1 MANTTKII
9 VLDDDPT
16 GSQTV
21 HGCLLLTRWDVETL
35 TNALS
40 DVAPLF
46 FVLTNT
52 RGMGAKQAADV
63 TREVCRNLKIALKTM
78 AINPLLVSRSDSTLR
93 GHYPVETDV
102 IAAELGPFDAH
113 FLVPAFFE
121 AGRVTRDSIHYL
133 KVNDVDVPVHETEFA
148 RDSVFGYSHSFLPDY
163 VAEKT
168 HGRIMARSVE
178 RFLLVDIRS
187 GVLNRLL
194 ALKGNQCC
202 VVDAESYD
210 DLARFTADVRAAT
223 AQGKR
228 FLFRSAASLVKALAN
243 LPPQPVSA
251 EAMGRFTRDGRAG
264 AVIVGSHVEKSSRQL
279 ARLLQEPDVVG
290 IEVDVQKV
298 PEQPGVAPGILNPS
312 LRSPATLVRRTG
324 CPSAV
329 SAGMRKNRHPC
340 TSQVLKAVLQQAE
353 AAFASG
359 KTSVVY
365 TSRGEVQFADQAA
378 RLAFGEAVS
387 ALLMD
392 VIRNLP
398 QDIGFL
404 IGKGGITSNDM
415 LSAGLA
421 LRAARVMGQV
431 APGVSVVRCPADHP
445 RFPDMPVVIFPGNV
459 GDDDAL
465 ALVYRRFSLH

>member
-1 MANTTKII
+1 MINTAKII

-35 TNALS
+35 KAALN
-40 DVAPLF
+40 DAAPLF

-63 TREVCRNLKIALKTM
+63 TREVCRNLKLALET
-78 AINPLLVSRSDSTLR
+78 ATINPVLVSRSDSTLR

-102 IAAELGPFDAH
+102 IAEELGPFDAH
-113 FLVPAFFE
+113 FLVPVFFE
-121 AGRVTRDSIHYL
+121 GGRITRDSIHYL
-133 KVNDVDVPVHETEFA
+133 KVNGVDVPVHETEFA

-168 HGRIMARSVE
+168 QGRIAAHSVE
-178 RFLLVDIRS
+178 RFLLVDIHS
-187 GVLNRLL
+187 GLLDRLL
-194 ALKGNQCC
+194 ALKDNQCG

-210 DLARFTADVRAAT
+210 DLAHFTADVRAAA

-251 EAMGRFTRDGRAG
+251 EAMGRFTRGARPG

-279 ARLLQEPDVVG
+279 ALLLQEPGVVG

-298 PEQPGVAPGILNPS
+298 PEQPAE
-312 LRSPATLVRRTG
+312 
-324 CPSAV
+324 
-329 SAGMRKNRHPC
+329 
-340 TSQVLKAVLQQAE
+340 VLKAVLQQAE
-353 AAFASG
+353 VAFSAG

-398 QDIGFL
+398 QDLGFL

-415 LSAGLA
+415 LSSGLA
-421 LRAARVMGQV
+421 LRAARVLGQV

-445 RFPDMPVVIFPGNV
+445 RFPELPVVIFPGNV

-465 ALVYRRFSLH
+465 ALVYRRFSQH